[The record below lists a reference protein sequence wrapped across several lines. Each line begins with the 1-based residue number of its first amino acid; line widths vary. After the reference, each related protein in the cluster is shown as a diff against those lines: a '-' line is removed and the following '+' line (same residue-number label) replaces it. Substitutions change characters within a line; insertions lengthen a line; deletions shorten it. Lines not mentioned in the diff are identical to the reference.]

1 MRLISRIILP
11 LIIILC
17 GCDAQRNVLYIQDAA
32 TGAEVAIPEDYLIR
46 LKPFDQITVVVNS
59 KKPELAAPF
68 NSSTGYNA
76 LSTTGSSATISQNN
90 LQVLTIDKEG
100 FITLPIIGK
109 VECNNLTR
117 QQLESAIEERIRT
130 AGYIDDPSVNVRF
143 ADLTISIMGEVS
155 RPGRYNIYR
164 DQLTIF
170 EALALAGDMTIFGN
184 RKSVAVIRE
193 SDGKNLITR
202 VDLRSAECFS
212 SPCYYLQPN
221 DIVIVSPNR
230 FKAATAEVDQNRSF
244 WISLAS
250 TSISLATLVITLVK

>member
-1 MRLISRIILP
+1 M
-11 LIIILC
+11 
-17 GCDAQRNVLYIQDAA
+17 
-32 TGAEVAIPEDYLIR
+32 
-46 LKPFDQITVVVNS
+46 
-59 KKPELAAPF
+59 
-68 NSSTGYNA
+68 
-76 LSTTGSSATISQNN
+76 
-90 LQVLTIDKEG
+90 
-100 FITLPIIGK
+100 
-109 VECNNLTR
+109 
-117 QQLESAIEERIRT
+117 
-130 AGYIDDPSVNVRF
+130 RF
-143 ADLTISIMGEVS
+143 ADLTISIVGEVS

-193 SDGKNLITR
+193 RDGKNIITR